1 MSELWPWLAVFGLG
15 MFHGINPAMGW
26 LFAVALGLQE
36 QKRAAVFRALPPIA
50 LGHALSI
57 GIIIAVVLLARV
69 TVPYRTLKIGA
80 AAILFAFGL
89 YRLLRSR
96 HPNWVGMRVGFG
108 DLTLWS
114 FVMASAHGAGLMLV
128 PFFLQSP
135 AAGESHH
142 HDTHQMHAWAFANFS
157 APSLLSHG
165 GRSPHLGVS
174 SNDRAGRDGCLRKTW
189 GRDTAPRVVQHRFRL
204 DARADDHR
212 RLHPALLICGRCT
225 RLNFVIRKYKPS
237 DNVILSEAK
246 NLGLVLDQFA
256 QQK

>member
-15 MFHGINPAMGW
+15 VFHGINPAMGW

-36 QKRAAVFRALPPIA
+36 QKRAAVFRALPPMV

-69 TVPYRTLKIGA
+69 AVPHRTLKIAA
-80 AAILFAFGL
+80 AAILFVFGL

-96 HPNWVGMRVGFG
+96 HPNWVGMRVGFD

-128 PFFLQSP
+128 PFFLSSQ

-142 HDTHQMHAWAFANFS
+142 HDHQMHAWAFANFS
-157 APSLLSHG
+157 APSLLIAAVVVHTFG
-165 GRSPHLGVS
+165 YLLTTALVAIVVYEKLGVAILR
-174 SNDRAGRDGCLRKTW
+174 RAWFNIDLVW
-189 GRDTAPRVVQHRFRL
+189 ML
-204 DARADDHR
+204 
-212 RLHPALLICGRCT
+212 ALMITGV
-225 RLNFVIRKYKPS
+225 F
-237 DNVILSEAK
+237 IL
-246 NLGLVLDQFA
+246 LV
-256 QQK
+256 